1 MSKHK
6 TMVKGALLN
15 LVVYTI
21 IAFILSAL
29 GVPSY
34 IIIALY
40 SMLVWGLFVISY
52 HHYKRSI

>member
-6 TMVKGALLN
+6 VLIKGTLLN
-15 LVVYTI
+15 LLVYTI

-29 GVPSY
+29 KVPSY
-34 IIIALY
+34 IIVALY

-52 HHYKRSI
+52 HHYKRTI